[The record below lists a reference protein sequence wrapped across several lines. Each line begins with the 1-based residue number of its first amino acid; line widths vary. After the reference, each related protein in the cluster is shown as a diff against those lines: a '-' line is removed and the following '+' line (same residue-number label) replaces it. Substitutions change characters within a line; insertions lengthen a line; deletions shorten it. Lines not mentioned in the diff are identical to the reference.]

1 MNMRLPKSWNEVSI
15 EQFIEVYD
23 IAQDESIEPI
33 DKSIRIFSILSG
45 LSIDQVEDLTLD
57 EWTQYQQQI
66 KFINDFP
73 KATYPKSFKLEGYIW
88 KPTLDVRKI
97 TAGEYISSI
106 ELTKD
111 RENIIINTPKLAAL
125 YLTPYKGWWIFK
137 KKAELTF
144 EEKANI
150 LNRANVNQI
159 YPLALFFCTLL
170 MKLMENI
177 PDYLNKTMKEIQK
190 EVKDLTNQDWQHG
203 DGITF

>member
-1 MNMRLPKSWNEVSI
+1 MRLPKSWNEVSI

>member
-1 MNMRLPKSWNEVSI
+1 MNMRLPKNWNEVSI
-15 EQFIEVYD
+15 EQFIEIYD
-23 IAQDESIEPI
+23 IAQDDSIEPI

-45 LSIDQVEDLTLD
+45 LSIEQVEDLTLD
-57 EWTQYQQQI
+57 EWTGYQKQMT
-66 KFINDFP
+66 FINDFP
-73 KATYPKSFKLEGYIW
+73 KATYPKSFKLEGYTW

-144 EEKANI
+144 EEKADI

-170 MKLMENI
+170 MKLMESI
-177 PDYLNKTMKEIQK
+177 PDYLNKTMKQIQK
-190 EVKDLTNQDWQHG
+190 EVKELTAQEWEPG